1 MNSPKRT
8 NRTNNTRSIPPNV
21 KKQRRKNT
29 MNQVLNS
36 ILDGNL
42 NNNNGLL
49 NQFRKNYSNLEK
61 DERPQADPN
70 NLIFFDKESANP
82 KVYKLSLW
90 NKLKKEYIAYS
101 LLNKY
106 TYNVNE
112 NEKYKHYPKMYG
124 CFKLPNNQR
133 YAMLVIEYKEGLKI
147 INKNIN
153 SNLYTAAIQFLENA
167 GIEQDEFELDENVQM
182 YLENGKKIFYVF
194 DFELAIFDRNKINE
208 LNHNIINKFNSNNQN
223 TIKANRTIR
232 SLF

>member
-1 MNSPKRT
+1 MSSPIRFNPRT
-8 NRTNNTRSIPPNV
+8 LPPSV
-21 KKQRRKNT
+21 KKQRRKNR

-36 ILDGNL
+36 ILEGNL
-42 NNNNGLL
+42 SNNNGLL
-49 NQFRKNYSNLEK
+49 NQFRNNYSNLEK

-90 NKLKKEYIAYS
+90 NKLKNEYIAYS

-106 TYNVNE
+106 THNKSE

-124 CFKLPNNQR
+124 CFKLPTDKK
-133 YAMLVIEYKEGLKI
+133 YAMLVIEYKENLKI

-153 SNLYTAAIQFLENA
+153 SNLYTAAIQFLKNA
-167 GIEQDEFELDENVQM
+167 GIEQDPYELDENIQM
-182 YLENGKKIFYVF
+182 YLENGRKIFYVF
-194 DFELAIFDRNKINE
+194 DFELARFDRNKINE
-208 LNHNIINKFNSNNQN
+208 LNHNIINKYNSNNGN

>member
-8 NRTNNTRSIPPNV
+8 YNTRSIPPNV

-61 DERPQADPN
+61 DERPQADPD
-70 NLIFFDKESANP
+70 NLIFFDKVSANP

-101 LLNKY
+101 LLNKR
-106 TYNVNE
+106 TFPSRDLADPLVAL
-112 NEKYKHYPKMYG
+112 PTFDCTSG
-124 CFKLPNNQR
+124 KLS
-133 YAMLVIEYKEGLKI
+133 I
-147 INKNIN
+147 
-153 SNLYTAAIQFLENA
+153 
-167 GIEQDEFELDENVQM
+167 
-182 YLENGKKIFYVF
+182 
-194 DFELAIFDRNKINE
+194 
-208 LNHNIINKFNSNNQN
+208 
-223 TIKANRTIR
+223 AN
-232 SLF
+232 